1 MRRHT
6 FWRPLGAALLF
17 ALAFSVPRGP
27 GVAVG
32 QPDATPT
39 AYSCDNIA
47 TPMPDMSTPMAGM
60 DHEAMDMGTPAMS
73 AEFDQMYIDMM
84 IPHHASIVSLAQ
96 AALPRLHDERLRA
109 LAEKIMSEQTA
120 EIDELRGYREQ
131 FSGSADPMPLDERAM
146 MQMMQMMP
154 EMTMSMDE
162 MMVQMDA
169 ATQVA
174 TFCAA
179 SDADLAFIDLTIPHH
194 RSAIV
199 ASEAALERAVNP
211 EIQDFAQKVIDAQ
224 RREIDEL
231 RSIRQELYGSATPE
245 AVGA

>member
-84 IPHHASIVSLAQ
+84 MPHHESIVAMAQ
-96 AALPRLHDERLRA
+96 AALNRLEDDRLREIA
-109 LAEKIMSEQTA
+109 QRIIDAQSAEM
-120 EIDELRGYREQ
+120 DELRGYRND
-131 FSGSADPMPLDERAM
+131 FYGDGDPMPMNE
-146 MQMMQMMP
+146 QMMGMMTQMMP
-154 EMTMSMDE
+154 GMGSMEEMAM
-162 MMVQMDA
+162 QMDA
-169 ATQVA
+169 TSQVA
-174 TFCAA
+174 AICEAE
-179 SDADLAFIDLTIPHH
+179 DADLAFIDLTIPHH
-194 RSAIV
+194 VMAIA
-199 ASEAALERAVNP
+199 ASEAAREQATHDEIRAFAER
-211 EIQDFAQKVIDAQ
+211 VIEDQ
-224 RREIDEL
+224 QREIVEL
-231 RSIRQELYGSATPE
+231 QEIRMELYGSATPE
-245 AVGA
+245 PVDA